1 VAERLNHPF
10 TLAYALFHAGLLDL
24 SRRDFELV
32 YERSGRVLD
41 VAEEHDYETWG
52 ALGLALQGAAMVG
65 LGRSA
70 EGLDRMNRGIALYEG
85 LKTPPVF
92 WPLLQSLRAGALGLA
107 GRPADGLDLVEALR
121 LNGES
126 NITYPE
132 LALLRGDLLLGL
144 QDVEGARRW
153 FRRGLEVAPAFGLR
167 MPQLRASA
175 RLARISASAQE
186 RRDRAEELRGIYST
200 FTEGFDALDLV
211 EARAVL
217 DELGDR
223 VA

>member
-1 VAERLNHPF
+1 
-10 TLAYALFHAGLLDL
+10 
-24 SRRDFELV
+24 
-32 YERSGRVLD
+32 
-41 VAEEHDYETWG
+41 
-52 ALGLALQGAAMVG
+52 
-65 LGRSA
+65 
-70 EGLDRMNRGIALYEG
+70 
-85 LKTPPVF
+85 
-92 WPLLQSLRAGALGLA
+92 
-107 GRPADGLDLVEALR
+107 LR

-153 FRRGLEVAPAFGLR
+153 FRRGLEVAAASGLGK
-167 MPQLRASA
+167 PQLRASA

-186 RRDRAEELRGIYST
+186 RRDRAEDLREIYST
-200 FTEGFDALDLV
+200 FTEGFGALDLV